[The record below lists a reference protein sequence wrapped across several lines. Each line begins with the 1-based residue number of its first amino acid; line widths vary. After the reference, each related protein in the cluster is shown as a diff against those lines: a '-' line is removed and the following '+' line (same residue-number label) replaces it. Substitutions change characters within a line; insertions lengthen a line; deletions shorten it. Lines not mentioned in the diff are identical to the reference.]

1 MVEKFSVEYSLKWGA
16 YISRIIRTISLV
28 VFIIWFSMVFNIGI
42 SRNVNAEL
50 IIASAIFLLML
61 FLVVYDLHRKER
73 ISLNKGI
80 LEIETFKL
88 FKNENRAFKI
98 ENVYDVGIIPKEYMW
113 NKIYGEENP
122 SYVRYKMSFKYKQKK
137 IWFAD
142 GLDHKV
148 AFSLLSKMKENTI
161 LAEKLR

>member
-1 MVEKFSVEYSLKWGA
+1 MEEKFSVKYSLKWGA
-16 YISRIIRTISLV
+16 YISRIIRTITLAI
-28 VFIIWFSMVFNIGI
+28 FIIWFTMVFNIGI
-42 SRNVNAEL
+42 SRNVNNEL
-50 IIASAIFLLML
+50 IFASVILFVMF

-88 FKNENRAFKI
+88 NNKSIRRFKI
-98 ENVYDVGIIPKEYMW
+98 EGICDIEIIPKEYMW
-113 NKIYGEENP
+113 NKIYGKENP
-122 SYVRYKMSFKYKQKK
+122 SYVRYKMSFKYKEKE

-142 GLDHKV
+142 GLDHKT
-148 AFSLLSKMKENTI
+148 AFSVLSKMKENTI